1 MPVENAAQAGR
12 IRREIWSIRCGMTT
26 RSIHRKPLMKA
37 DLLARTISTVDVRE
51 IRFAPGQ
58 QTGRHLHPCTVV
70 GYIAEG
76 TASLRIEGEP
86 EQTLPAGSAFH
97 EPRGTVIED
106 FRNASESAPLTF
118 IAFYLLDGQQEL
130 ITMLEARPE
139 S

>member
-1 MPVENAAQAGR
+1 
-12 IRREIWSIRCGMTT
+12 MTRQT
-26 RSIHRKPLMKA
+26 IHRKPLMQA
-37 DLLARTISTVDVRE
+37 ALDGRAITTVDVRE

-76 TASLRIEGEP
+76 TAALRIEGEA

-97 EPRGTVIED
+97 EPLGTVIAD
-106 FRNASESAPLTF
+106 FRNASDSEPMTF

-139 S
+139 A